1 MRPECWRVAV
11 PGIALLLL
19 LGGAGLLT
27 GCSPSPAPAPATTA
41 LPAAA
46 ATAEAP
52 VAAMTVDTL
61 MARARSELD
70 AGRMIGP
77 AGDNAVETYLA
88 VLEREPAH
96 PAAGAAL
103 VEMQPMVS
111 DGIRAALARSEWAEA
126 ERLLALL
133 GRMDPASVLRETL
146 GAELAQRRSEA
157 ERAAEVVVAPVAVA
171 PVAAPP
177 ASAAVA
183 SAVPAPRTA
192 TNPPA
197 IDPPVSAPVA
207 APSSPRAAPG
217 VAAAGVAPDPA
228 PAPPVSDASSPVA
241 PVPAAS
247 AVSDIPARL
256 LNNPALSYPPQARRQ
271 RIEGWVEVEVQID
284 ASGEVASARVVRAEP
299 TGVFDR
305 DALRTAQRWRFAP
318 REVDGQPVPSTARR
332 RLNFTLGGS

>member
-11 PGIALLLL
+11 PGIALLL

-103 VEMQPMVS
+103 VEMQPVVS

-157 ERAAEVVVAPVAVA
+157 ERAAEVVVAPVPVAA
-171 PVAAPP
+171 PVAAP
-177 ASAAVA
+177 AAVA

-228 PAPPVSDASSPVA
+228 PAPPVSDASAPVA
-241 PVPAAS
+241 SAP